1 MVRRFQALLL
11 AVLVTAWA
19 GRAAAESCLTAQRFD
34 SLSTTQFSLPQGS
47 SLSRLQIQGLLLY
60 RELLAGDDH
69 YWIGL
74 ELVEPTLSLDGQD
87 GSSPVYSV
95 PFAARISRGT
105 GRVTDWHYNA
115 NLKPD
120 DRDKLNG
127 IYQTLHLN
135 PAPADANPADYTLL
149 EADTVGQYRARY
161 VRLPD
166 GMRLRSKEAYTR
178 LRATSGSTFDLS
190 EVIVHADE
198 FSFQGDRCWH
208 TEVSGRSDI
217 ELRGGSD
224 LSIRVRQR
232 LLLERSQQPIP
243 ASARLPELPLNPL
256 EWPPIPDEL
265 IYPPEPREPLAT
277 VEDFLRELSAL
288 ESASREELK
297 AFLYDNDQYLL
308 AIGEQIRAGLIADDF
323 ERSLLLAVGQADTA
337 AAHQL
342 LTDLAVDMELDDEAR
357 FRSLMALKYAENP
370 IADADLEALFGYAE
384 NVELAGDDA
393 EIANTAMLVLG
404 IIAEQQGD
412 SDFGLALSEQLM
424 TQLYAT
430 TSDDRAAALLT
441 AVGNSGN
448 LELVDGVSDF
458 LERDDNTLRARAAE
472 ALGRLPSPAAEE
484 TLRDHLSSEPDTGVQ
499 VATLKAMGRQA
510 MSSQSVDTVME
521 FAARDRDQ
529 QVRRAAIESLANQAD
544 SNPDI
549 KPKLKQLM
557 RGERDRRNLQT
568 LMHAIY

>member
-1 MVRRFQALLL
+1 MAGWLRALLL
-11 AVLVTAWA
+11 ASLLVAPA
-19 GRAAAESCLTAQRFD
+19 GPAFAESCLAAQRFD
-34 SLSTTQFSLPQGS
+34 SLSTTQFALPQGS

-60 RELLAGDDH
+60 RELLSEAEH
-69 YWIGL
+69 YWVGL
-74 ELVEPTLSLDGQD
+74 ELVEPSLNLDGQD

-95 PFAARISRGT
+95 PFAARISRRT

-120 DRDKLNG
+120 DRDKLKG

-135 PAPADANPADYTLL
+135 PPPADANPADYTVL

-166 GMRLRSKEAYTR
+166 GTRLRSKETYTR
-178 LRATSGSTFDLS
+178 LRATSGTTFDLS
-190 EVIVHADE
+190 EVIIHADE
-198 FSFQGDRCWH
+198 FSFLGDRCWH

-217 ELRGGSD
+217 ELQGGSD

-277 VEDFLRELSAL
+277 VEDFLRELAAL
-288 ESASREELK
+288 EGAPREELK

-308 AIGEQIRAGLIADDF
+308 AIGEQIRGGLIGDDF

-342 LTDLAVDMELDDEAR
+342 LTDLAVDTELDDQAR
-357 FRSLMALKYAENP
+357 FRSLQALKYAEHP
-370 IADADLEALFGYAE
+370 IAEAELEALFAYAE
-384 NVELAGDDA
+384 NVELVGDDA
-393 EIANTAMLVLG
+393 EIANTAMLMLG
-404 IIAEQQGD
+404 IIARQQSD
-412 SDFGLALSEQLM
+412 SEFGLALSERLM

-430 TSDDRAAALLT
+430 TSEERAAALIT

-448 LELVDGVSDF
+448 LALVDGVSDF
-458 LERDDNTLRARAAE
+458 LGRDDTTLRTRAAE
-472 ALGRLPSPAAEE
+472 ALGRLPSPVAEE
-484 TLRDHLSSEPDTGVQ
+484 TLRDHLATERDTGVQ
-499 VATLKAMGRQA
+499 VAALQAMGRQA
-510 MSSQSVDTVME
+510 MSDQSVDTVME
-521 FAARDRDQ
+521 FAARDREQ
-529 QVRRAAIESLANQAD
+529 PVRRAAIESLASQAD

-549 KPKLKQLM
+549 KPRLKQLM
-557 RGERDRRNLQT
+557 KGERDRRNLQL
-568 LMHAIY
+568 LMQAIY